1 MHYFNHI
8 SIHSISTG
16 LHAVYTKIITFCAP
30 VVYGSYPVA
39 INLCP
44 TGLSVSKLRR
54 HICFISVLCF
64 GKCRAIHSHP
74 HPVPQGRVIKVSILR
89 CMANCRHIRRPET
102 KRVLTE
108 NTRVLDYV
116 FVDEHNRH
124 KRLKGMR
131 SVCVLDWWAS
141 I

>member
-1 MHYFNHI
+1 MRYFNHI

-16 LHAVYTKIITFCAP
+16 LHAVYTKRVIFRAP
-30 VVYGSYPVA
+30 IVYGLYPVA
-39 INLCP
+39 INWA
-44 TGLSVSKLRR
+44 LRQQAAETFALYR
-54 HICFISVLCF
+54 FFVWEMQGYSF
-64 GKCRAIHSHP
+64 APPSG
-74 HPVPQGRVIKVSILR
+74 PQGRVIKVSILR
-89 CMANCRHIRRPET
+89 CMTNCCHVRRLES

-131 SVCVLDWWAS
+131 SLHVLDWWAS

>member
-1 MHYFNHI
+1 MRYFNHI

-16 LHAVYTKIITFCAP
+16 LHAVYTKRVIFRAP
-30 VVYGSYPVA
+30 IVYGLYPVA
-39 INLCP
+39 INWA
-44 TGLSVSKLRR
+44 LRQQAAETYLLY
-54 HICFISVLCF
+54 IGSLF
-64 GKCRAIHSHP
+64 GKCRVIHSHP

-89 CMANCRHIRRPET
+89 CMTNCCHVRRLES

-108 NTRVLDYV
+108 NTRMLDYV

-131 SVCVLDWWAS
+131 SLHVLDW
-141 I
+141 

>member
-1 MHYFNHI
+1 MQGYSFAPPSGPSKEGHKSKHT
-8 SIHSISTG
+8 SIYDKLLPHWG
-16 LHAVYTKIITFCAP
+16 LE
-30 VVYGSYPVA
+30 S
-39 INLCP
+39 
-44 TGLSVSKLRR
+44 
-54 HICFISVLCF
+54 
-64 GKCRAIHSHP
+64 
-74 HPVPQGRVIKVSILR
+74 
-89 CMANCRHIRRPET
+89 

-131 SVCVLDWWAS
+131 SLRELHWWAW

>member
-1 MHYFNHI
+1 MRYFSRI

-16 LHAVYTKIITFCAP
+16 LHAVYIKRLIFSAP
-30 VVYGSYPVA
+30 VVYGLYSVA
-39 INLCP
+39 INLVR
-44 TGLSVSKLRR
+44 LSSPSASCGD
-54 HICFISVLCF
+54 ICFISVLCF

-89 CMANCRHIRRPET
+89 CMTNCCHVRRLES

-131 SVCVLDWWAS
+131 SLRVLDWWAS
-141 I
+141 S